1 MASKL
6 ILWIL
11 CFHKLTDDLNF
22 VVKHFLGQPGVGA
35 EEDGGVHDG
44 IGSGECGGD
53 AGVVD
58 FRKGCAVGTN
68 QADGLGAV
76 FAHLH
81 EDGLPE
87 EITSE
92 EHAVA
97 DLFFIQVVRQ
107 RTMGEG
113 SGGFDAD
120 HETEPRAVGAAASGV
135 PFISRSAFAL
145 SDSGVTR

>member
-1 MASKL
+1 MEVVLRVEAFELEKP
-6 ILWIL
+6 
-11 CFHKLTDDLNF
+11 CFHKITDHLNL
-22 VVKHFLGQPGVGA
+22 VVEHFLGQTGVGA
-35 EEDGGVHDG
+35 KEDRGVHDG
-44 IGSGECGGD
+44 VGSRECGGD

-87 EITSE
+87 EIAAE

-97 DLFFIQVVRQ
+97 DFFFIQVVGQ
-107 RTMGEG
+107 STMREG
-113 SGGFDAD
+113 SGGLDAD
-120 HETEPRAVGAAASGV
+120 HEAEP
-135 PFISRSAFAL
+135 
-145 SDSGVTR
+145 